1 VAGILAQ
8 DLVGLSAMPV
18 VLRDLSPAFYRP
30 HALHDSGRDWPE
42 TNCYVD
48 LWIEVLHALGH
59 MPEAALGFTASQDFE
74 GDQFTF
80 FKFPAEDLA
89 LLFGIDVQELAIYDS
104 LEAHVCEQMRRG
116 RLTLVEV
123 DAFYLPDTR
132 GISYRAEHSK
142 TTIAIN
148 RLDRAERSLHYFHN
162 GGYFGLDGD
171 DFDGVLQRIE
181 RPGPLSPVLFP
192 YVEFVK
198 FRTPPESVATAMA
211 IALLGKHLAR
221 APQQNPLR
229 AFAARL
235 ETQAEALL
243 GTEPGDFHRYAFN
256 TLRQLGANFALLA
269 SHLDWLEAQGECGLE
284 TARGHCRAISGG
296 AKSLQYQLAR
306 AVARRRTAGLAAGLD
321 PLADAYEGAFAV
333 LGARY
338 L

>member
-1 VAGILAQ
+1 MPIV
-8 DLVGLSAMPV
+8 LS
-18 VLRDLSPAFYRP
+18 DLSPAFYRP
-30 HALHDSGRDWPE
+30 HSLHDGGREWPE

-48 LWIEVLHALGH
+48 LWIEVLHALGQV
-59 MPEAALGFTASQDFE
+59 PEAGLGFTLEQDFE

-80 FKFPAEDLA
+80 FKFPADDLA
-89 LLFGIDVQELAIYDS
+89 LLYGIDVQELAIYDS
-104 LEAHVCEQMRRG
+104 LEAQVCEQMRRG
-116 RLTLVEV
+116 RLPLVEV

-148 RLDRAERSLHYFHN
+148 RLDRRERSLNYFHN

-171 DFDGVLQRIE
+171 DFDGILQRVDA
-181 RPGPLSPVLFP
+181 PGPFSPILFP

-198 FRTPPESVATAMA
+198 FGTPPKNPASA
-211 IALLGKHLAR
+211 IVLVLLRKHLAR
-221 APQQNPLR
+221 APKQNPLR
-229 AFAARL
+229 AFAERI

-243 GTEPGDFHRYAFN
+243 GNEPGDFHRYAFN
-256 TLRQLGANFALLA
+256 TLRQLGANFELLG
-269 SHLDWLEAQGECGLE
+269 SHLDWLAGQGEPGLE
-284 TARGHCRAISGG
+284 IVAGHCRTISTG

-321 PLADAYEGAFAV
+321 PLAAAYEDAISV